1 MSQQTYHFWY
11 KERLIGKLSMLAMLE
26 TDTSSWG
33 THSAG
38 QDQTHQVTAHL
49 SALALP
55 APPCPRRG
63 GEAGCQRSLHGPG
76 GSVTGGAWL

>member
-1 MSQQTYHFWY
+1 
-11 KERLIGKLSMLAMLE
+11 MLATLE

-76 GSVTGGAWL
+76 GSDRWSLALTSHMGWQKNAR